1 MTTAKYLLTGG
12 AGFTG
17 SHISQALLDGGES
30 VRVFDNFAT
39 GKDLRHFNVLGL
51 RQDPASEYASVIP
64 RFLTALNVFSAT
76 ILPLDFWKD

>member
-1 MTTAKYLLTGG
+1 MDEHVGGRENDDSQISGYRWCRLYL
-12 AGFTG
+12 
-17 SHISQALLDGGES
+17 

-39 GKDLRHFNVLGL
+39 GKELRYFNVFGP

-76 ILPLDFWKD
+76 ILPLDFGKD